1 MIRTAVR
8 ELRRRPGRFVVATFL
23 IAFLT
28 VLALLLGALLDGLF
42 LGSTGA
48 IRTQKADVFVYSADS
63 RDSFLRSRITPDL
76 RAEVEQ
82 VSGVSSTGGLGIALV
97 GAQVPG
103 ETELA
108 DAAVIGYELP
118 TDGVPAPPP
127 PGEAW
132 ADRRLEASGVE
143 VGQTLL
149 LGPRQVPVTVS
160 GWVSDTSY
168 LLQGGLWVEPGTWR
182 EVQNASRP
190 DAAVADGVF
199 QVLVVTGDGSA
210 TALAEAIDAGT
221 NSATSSLTKAEA
233 ILSLPG
239 TREQQA
245 TFNLIIIFTYL
256 VVLLVVAL
264 FFALLVR
271 ERTGLIGVF
280 KAMGASTWQVAAG
293 LVMQAVLVSAIAFA
307 VGWGLVQLLALVIPP
322 AVPATFQPS
331 RAVTTLAVIVVVALV
346 GSALSLRRVAKIDPA
361 SAIGG
366 GA

>member
-8 ELRRRPGRFVVATFL
+8 ELRRKPGRFVVATFL

-48 IRTQKADVFVYSADS
+48 IRTQRADVFVYSADS
-63 RDSFLRSRITPDL
+63 RESFLRSRITPEL
-76 RAEVEQ
+76 RAQVEA
-82 VSGVSSTGGLGIALV
+82 VEGVTETGGLGFALV

-108 DAAVIGYELP
+108 DVAVVGYELA
-118 TDGVPAPPP
+118 TDGVPSPPP

-132 ADRRLEASGVE
+132 ADRRLEAFGVDE
-143 VGQTLL
+143 GDTLL
-149 LGPRQVPVTVS
+149 LGPRQVPVSVA
-160 GWVSDTSY
+160 GWVEDSNY

-182 EVQNASRP
+182 GVQNASRP

-199 QVLVVTGDGSA
+199 QSLVVTGDLPPSE
-210 TALAEAIDAGT
+210 LAQAIDAGT
-221 NSATSSLTKAEA
+221 GGATSSLTKDEA
-233 ILSLPG
+233 VLSLPG

-245 TFNLIIIFTYL
+245 TFNLILAFTYL
-256 VVLLVVAL
+256 VVLIVVAL

-293 LVMQAVLVSAIAFA
+293 LVLQAVLVSAIAFA
-307 VGWGLVQLLALVIPP
+307 VGWGLVRLLALVIPP
-322 AVPATFQPS
+322 GIPAAFESS
-331 RAVTTLAVIVVVALV
+331 RAVTTLAVIVLVALV

-366 GA
+366 AA